1 MTDIV
6 HIVVKSDA
14 SGMQSIICTS
24 NYNSEQPAVYHD
36 ATLAAARCKDL
47 QTRYPFYRFQVL
59 STPVL

>member
-14 SGMQSIICTS
+14 SGMQSIICTT
-24 NYNSEQPAVYHD
+24 NYNSEEPAVYHD
-36 ATLAAARCKDL
+36 ALIAAARCKDL
-47 QTRYPFYRFQVL
+47 QQRYPYYRFQVL

>member
-24 NYNSEQPAVYHD
+24 NYNSDQPAVYHD
-36 ATLAAARCKDL
+36 ASPAAERCKEL
-47 QTRYPFYRFQVL
+47 QDKYPFYKFRVM
-59 STPVL
+59 SVPVL